1 MSDRSKPTSSTPRP
15 DLGVVPPR
23 YLEDVIDLFDTWSA
37 VRSRN
42 AALRSYVEMK
52 NAMKDLGVSIP
63 PDLTNVN
70 SVVGWAD
77 KAMRVRVVR
86 SKFQGFVFEG
96 DQDRRLDMLARR
108 NRLVT
113 KYGQA
118 CRGALTYGCSAFT
131 VMRGTRRQPP
141 VMVRSFSANQCCMLW
156 DKDAD
161 GIGCGIAVVGVD
173 RQGVANRYVLHE
185 PEAVVTFTRVVSP
198 EGAERWESAVEP
210 HVMGRPLMVPLIH
223 DADDDRPLGHSI
235 ITPELMGIIDKAMRD
250 VLRMEVGA
258 EFFTA
263 PQRYILGADPDLFSV
278 EDIEDAMREPGE
290 DADDDADDDVDE
302 RPRPV
307 DPHKMMRAYLGAFL
321 ALTRDADGNV
331 PQVGQFAAG
340 DAGNFISVFENDA
353 QRFSGATNVPLGQLG
368 VLSNTYTSSDALG
381 AANDPL
387 ILDVERINASMGES
401 MEEVARLMMA
411 LDRGV
416 AYEELGDREMGV
428 VAQFMDPAKPTIS
441 ASADAWTKIGAEDK
455 SLVGTRVWYEGLGL
469 PKATIDRI
477 MRAREQQAS
486 IELLNEIAAELE
498 RRGGPTPSVAIPS
511 APGPAGEGSA

>member
-1 MSDRSKPTSSTPRP
+1 MSDRSRQTTSTPRP
-15 DLGVVPPR
+15 DLDLIPARYRADVV
-23 YLEDVIDLFDTWSA
+23 DLFDTWAA
-37 VRSRN
+37 VRARN
-42 AALRSYVEMK
+42 ATLRTYAEMK
-52 NAMKDLGVSIP
+52 SATKDLGISIP

-96 DQDRRLDMLARR
+96 TSDRRLDMLVRR
-108 NRLVT
+108 NALMD
-113 KYGQA
+113 KYARA
-118 CRGALTYGCSAFT
+118 CRGALTYGCSAMT
-131 VMRGTRRQPP
+131 VMRGAGVRQPP
-141 VMVRSFSANQCCMLW
+141 VMVRSFSANQCCMVW

-161 GIGCGIAVVGVD
+161 GIGCGICVVGVD
-173 RQGVANRYVLHE
+173 REGVATRYVLHE
-185 PEAVVTFTRVVSP
+185 PDAVVTIRRLPDGKSD
-198 EGAERWESAVEP
+198 RWECVVEP
-210 HVMGRPLMVPLIH
+210 HPMGRPLMVPLVH
-223 DADDDRPLGHSI
+223 DADDDRPLGHSV
-235 ITPELMGIIDKAMRD
+235 ITPEVIGIIDKAMRD

-278 EDIEDAMREPGE
+278 P
-290 DADDDADDDVDE
+290 ADDVGQAQRDSDNTDNTDDEPDKPVV
-302 RPRPV
+302 V

-321 ALTRDADGNV
+321 ALTRDVEGNV
-331 PQVGQFAAG
+331 PQVGQFPAG
-340 DAGNFISVFENDA
+340 DAGNFIAVFENDA

-387 ILDVERINASMGES
+387 ILDVERINQSMGAS

-416 AYEELGDREMGV
+416 PYDALGDREMGV
-428 VAQFMDPAKPTIS
+428 VAQFVDPAQPTIS
-441 ASADAWTKIGAEDK
+441 ATADAWTKIGAADK

-469 PKATIDRI
+469 QKATIDRI
-477 MRAREQQAS
+477 MAVRDQQAS
-486 IELLNEIAAELE
+486 IEILNEIAADLE
-498 RRGGPTPSVAIPS
+498 RRGTES
-511 APGPAGEGSA
+511 APSLPSLSAV